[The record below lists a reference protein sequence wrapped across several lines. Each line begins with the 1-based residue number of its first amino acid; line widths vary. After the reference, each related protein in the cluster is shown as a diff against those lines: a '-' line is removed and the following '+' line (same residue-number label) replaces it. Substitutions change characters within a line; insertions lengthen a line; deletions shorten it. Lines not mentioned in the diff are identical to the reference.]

1 MQHDSANADTNS
13 DEKQAKLFQNAEE
26 RNRNSNILDKSNES
40 SQPVDQ
46 KYFQQAQ
53 SNVVSILESN
63 INSSH
68 NA

>member
-1 MQHDSANADTNS
+1 MQHDNSNADTNS

-26 RNRNSNILDKSNES
+26 RNLNSNKSNES